1 MSFFYPTSAEF
12 IEKFGCESYT
22 DEDGL
27 QISTFNNINM
37 KLVFSVSNMQ
47 NSISVKIY
55 QDEVKT
61 FSIYDEGAM
70 RVTIDSNHVIIEY
83 LNYKNL
89 YAKKITII
97 EVYPLFKI
105 EHSTLLDKSIRD
117 LNESF

>member
-27 QISTFNNINM
+27 QISTFNNINI

-70 RVTIDSNHVIIEY
+70 RVTIEPPRLYRRLIY
-83 LNYKNL
+83 LSQAAMPDRVKL
-89 YAKKITII
+89 
-97 EVYPLFKI
+97 
-105 EHSTLLDKSIRD
+105 S
-117 LNESF
+117 